1 MLVKEKFSDENLFAL
16 IDKIHT
22 LPWASSDFINSY
34 WLIKCGDM
42 NLLPTVEEMTVQ
54 EVADMISPIVADKW
68 DNQYHY
74 YHLNLLVDG
83 NKTETWNKTITENN
97 TNKTTTAGE
106 SNHKVSA
113 FDSTDMTDENSDTTN
128 NTTDNNGTTD
138 RTENK
143 TSTAKTGNYINDF
156 ISYNKY
162 LTNIGFYD
170 MIISDVNKCIVYTVH
185 ELDF

>member
-16 IDKIHT
+16 MGSIHT
-22 LPWASSDFINSY
+22 LPWVSSDFINTY
-34 WLIKCGDM
+34 WLTKCGDM
-42 NLLPTVEEMTVQ
+42 NLLPTVEDKTVA
-54 EVADMISPIVADKW
+54 EIATMISPIVADKW
-68 DNQYHY
+68 DTQYHY

-83 NKTETWNKTITENN
+83 NKTETWEKTVKEDS
-97 TNKTTTAGE
+97 TNKTSSTGE
-106 SNHKVSA
+106 SGHKVSA
-113 FDSTDMTDENSDTTN
+113 FDSTTMVDENSDTTSN
-128 NTTDNNGTTD
+128 STDNNGTTN

-170 MIISDVNKCIVYTVH
+170 MIISDVNKCIVYVVH